1 MDLSSVMGI
10 PRTPS
15 NCGGCEYLR
24 LRWVSFRGD
33 RGNSETVPVADLN
46 RIEGIDGL
54 SIDEKGKIDES
65 DLERI
70 EDRLKEIA
78 NGEFGDFHV
87 ASRMRS
93 KNRETALSHL
103 ALNCMTVA
111 SDMKSSL
118 KLHFA
123 LPNFWDE
130 VKRMEETCRDKKWR
144 EISNLPADL
153 AKRLNNPLWKIEVP
167 NFGSLASVKVPV
179 RAFLCA
185 VDSVCRLANAMHAKK
200 AELTT
205 EAVLN
210 RLERKLTRIA
220 GRII

>member
-1 MDLSSVMGI
+1 MQNEAEESVARIELPPDKRSG
-10 PRTPS
+10 PLA
-15 NCGGCEYLR
+15 GYA
-24 LRWVSFRGD
+24 VSVVDDG
-33 RGNSETVPVADLN
+33 GNSECALVAGLK
-46 RIEGIDGL
+46 GLDGL

-70 EDRLKEIA
+70 EAQLKEIA

-93 KNRETALSHL
+93 KNRETALSHM
-103 ALNCMTVA
+103 AQNYMTVA

-118 KLHFA
+118 KPNFA
-123 LPNFWDE
+123 LPNFRDE
-130 VKRMEETCRDKKWR
+130 VKRMEEKCRDKKSR

-153 AKRLNNPLWKIEVP
+153 AKRLSNPLWKIEIP

-185 VDSVCRLANAMHAKK
+185 LDSVCRLANSIHAKK

-205 EAVLN
+205 KAVLN
-210 RLERKLTRIA
+210 RLERELKRGFL
-220 GRII
+220 GFDV